1 MKKTDNKN
9 KDYVEIP
16 DEDLEILG
24 KDGIYRKYSTYKK
37 NNRKSRLIHWIPFLL
52 AVIYTISPID
62 LVPDRIPIGKL
73 DDIILLAITLYYGL
87 KKADFSDNPII
98 NVIIRNIIL
107 STTITV
113 FVMMIIIYCLAV
125 FL

>member
-9 KDYVEIP
+9 KDYIEIP

-24 KDGIYRKYSTYKK
+24 KDGIYRKYRTYKK
-37 NNRKSRLIHWIPFLL
+37 NNRKSKLIYWIPFLL
-52 AVIYTISPID
+52 AVIYTLSPID

-73 DDIILLAITLYYGL
+73 DDIIMLSITLYYGL

>member
-16 DEDLEILG
+16 YEDLEILG

>member
-1 MKKTDNKN
+1 MKDNKN

-16 DEDLEILG
+16 DEDVEILG

-37 NNRKSRLIHWIPFLL
+37 NNRKSKLIYWIPFLL

-73 DDIILLAITLYYGL
+73 DDIILLAITFYYGL

>member
-16 DEDLEILG
+16 DEDVEILG

-37 NNRKSRLIHWIPFLL
+37 NNRKSKLKYWLPFLL
-52 AVIYTISPID
+52 AVIYTLSPID

-73 DDIILLAITLYYGL
+73 DDIILLSITLYYGL
-87 KKADFSDNPII
+87 KKADFSENPII

>member
-87 KKADFSDNPII
+87 KKANFSDNPII

>member
-1 MKKTDNKN
+1 MKDNKN

-16 DEDLEILG
+16 DEDVEILG

-37 NNRKSRLIHWIPFLL
+37 NNRKNKLIYWIPFLL
-52 AVIYTISPID
+52 AVIYTLSPID

-73 DDIILLAITLYYGL
+73 DDIILLAITFYYGL

-107 STTITV
+107 STIITV

>member
-1 MKKTDNKN
+1 MKKKDNKN

-16 DEDLEILG
+16 DEDVEILG

-37 NNRKSRLIHWIPFLL
+37 NNRKSKLIYWLPFLL
-52 AVIYTISPID
+52 AVIYTLSPID
-62 LVPDRIPIGKL
+62 LIPDRIPIGKL

-87 KKADFSDNPII
+87 KKADFTENPII

-113 FVMMIIIYCLAV
+113 FVMMIIIYCLSV

>member
-1 MKKTDNKN
+1 MKDNKN

-16 DEDLEILG
+16 DEDVEILG

-37 NNRKSRLIHWIPFLL
+37 NNRKSKLKYWIPFLL
-52 AVIYTISPID
+52 AVIYTLSPID

>member
-1 MKKTDNKN
+1 MKDNKN

-16 DEDLEILG
+16 DEDVEILG

-37 NNRKSRLIHWIPFLL
+37 NNRKNKLIYWIPFLL

>member
-1 MKKTDNKN
+1 MKDNKN

-16 DEDLEILG
+16 DEDVEILG

-37 NNRKSRLIHWIPFLL
+37 NNRKNKLIYWILFLL
-52 AVIYTISPID
+52 AVIYTLSPID

-73 DDIILLAITLYYGL
+73 DDIILLAITFYYGL

>member
-1 MKKTDNKN
+1 MKDNKN

-16 DEDLEILG
+16 DEDVEILG

-37 NNRKSRLIHWIPFLL
+37 NNRKSKLKYWIPFLL
-52 AVIYTISPID
+52 SFIYTISPID

>member
-1 MKKTDNKN
+1 MKDNKN

-16 DEDLEILG
+16 DEDVEILG

-37 NNRKSRLIHWIPFLL
+37 NNRKNKLIYWIPFLL

-87 KKADFSDNPII
+87 KKAEFSDNPII

-113 FVMMIIIYCLAV
+113 FVMMLIIYCLAV

>member
-1 MKKTDNKN
+1 MKDNKN

-16 DEDLEILG
+16 DEDVEILG

-37 NNRKSRLIHWIPFLL
+37 NNRKNKLIYWIPFLL
-52 AVIYTISPID
+52 AVIYTLSPID

>member
-1 MKKTDNKN
+1 MKKTYNKN
-9 KDYVEIP
+9 KDYIEIP

-37 NNRKSRLIHWIPFLL
+37 NNRKSKLIYWIPFLL

>member
-1 MKKTDNKN
+1 MKKTYNKN
-9 KDYVEIP
+9 KDYIEIP
-16 DEDLEILG
+16 DEDVEILG

-37 NNRKSRLIHWIPFLL
+37 NNRKSKLIYWIPFLL